1 MAQTLNDFYQAAQD
15 YGFSRDYQ
23 GRVTGLVING
33 LEFSIQGQKEKSL
46 LYIKDFTIPGAKR
59 IISTVKYLGADIHSL
74 GPRTYGDS
82 LNWSVTFY
90 SDQNLLLRQ
99 WLEGRLIESATNNPN
114 RINYNPVPSN
124 DSYATLDIVN
134 DALEPV
140 SQYKIEGLFI
150 VDIPSVSYDL
160 AGNGKIQE
168 FKVTFGY
175 QRWTNLAQTASP
187 YVRAGAGGGG
197 GGFLGGLIGGL
208 KAVADVANAVRGTAN
223 AVRGTAS
230 AVRGATTS
238 LRETRRT
245 IRGR

>member
-23 GRVTGLVING
+23 GRVTGLVIDG
-33 LEFSIQGQKEKSL
+33 LEFSIQGQTEKSL

-99 WLEGRLIESATNNPN
+99 WLEGRLIESATNNAN
-114 RINYNPVPSN
+114 RINFNPVPGSS
-124 DSYATLDIVN
+124 SYADIDIVN
-134 DALEPV
+134 DALETV
-140 SQYKIEGLFI
+140 SKYKIEGLFI

-160 AGNGKIQE
+160 AGNGRIQE

-187 YVRAGAGGGG
+187 YARAAGSAGG

-230 AVRGATTS
+230 AVRGATTT